1 MEPLVQGA
9 DCYLKSVSLC
19 ACCQDRWKC
28 VQYAFHDWHINICEI
43 IDSFLDAAVTLRFR
57 FLLVVIE
64 TVLLLTILEQIF

>member
-1 MEPLVQGA
+1 M
-9 DCYLKSVSLC
+9 
-19 ACCQDRWKC
+19 
-28 VQYAFHDWHINICEI
+28 QYAFHDWHINICEI